1 MPIRDEREIPSW
13 ITAADFIDPSVIYE
27 SLASGFRSVPIPP
40 PQPSRI
46 DRPRLFLTAICES
59 CGVERIW
66 NANETLSNI
75 LNRRMRIVHGI
86 HPVGAI
92 LNAVERD
99 ARCCNTY
106 ERRDPIV
113 ESITISFQQAS
124 STWQLRECEDCLAR
138 SERRTRQEIQQR
150 QLQQIRTTRY
160 CRVCGNR
167 YPKLTHDGKPNRSC
181 PDCEE
186 NRKYDRENYVITE
199 QQDYHRTQKIRP
211 FYTKRLMTGL
221 PLDNTL
227 YIGVELEAQYPS
239 NWDVDEQDEFC
250 KDIGDMTEKSWY
262 PEHDGSLYNGVE
274 LISCACTRD
283 CWEAVTKKRA
293 LLPMRIITKELL
305 RHMRF
310 KKFKSHNAQGNY
322 GMHVSVSSQC
332 VPKVQRFKLANLVL
346 QNRAKFVFISQR
358 TLDSLAQYADIPSLG
373 KREVMGH
380 VRNLDSRKYNW
391 LYKSTGRLEFRLFR
405 GNIREE
411 RFYKNLECVFALLD
425 WSRTVKFEHSGSF
438 ESWLVFISQRSE
450 QYPNLWQFLD
460 GNMKKLMNYIDPTD
474 VFGSL
479 AEEDEDTSGEPEVR
493 TAPVRNRAARI
504 TAPTAGSIAYGSWR
518 EELRRLAEVD
528 RGVALEQLSPQPQ
541 PRFTRESAL
550 ALQRRSYSSL
560 SPEEAEL
567 FRWACDR
574 RIFTECPCG
583 EVHT

>member
-1 MPIRDEREIPSW
+1 MPIREDGEAISW
-13 ITAADFIDPSVIYE
+13 VDINTVNPYTYETLIEAA
-27 SLASGFRSVPIPP
+27 
-40 PQPSRI
+40 QPRRI
-46 DRPRLFLTAICES
+46 GRPRLLLTAICGS

-66 NANETLSNI
+66 NADNVGNI
-75 LNRRMRIVHGI
+75 EGRRRVRIIQGN
-86 HPVGAI
+86 HPVE
-92 LNAVERD
+92 AVISAVARD
-99 ARCCNTY
+99 ARCCRAY
-106 ERRDPIV
+106 VDRDPTT
-113 ESITISFQQAS
+113 ESITISFGQS
-124 STWQLRECEDCLAR
+124 GRGWRLEECENCLE
-138 SERRTRQEIQQR
+138 ERTSRERQE
-150 QLQQIRTTRY
+150 QIRRQMRQSRITRY
-160 CRVCGNR
+160 CRVCDTR
-167 YPKLTHDGKPNRSC
+167 YSKLTNDGKPNRSC
-181 PDCEE
+181 PGCEE

-250 KDIGDMTEKSWY
+250 KDLGDMTEKSWY
-262 PEHDGSLYNGVE
+262 PEHDSSLSNGVE

-332 VPKVQRFKLANLVL
+332 VPKVQRFKLVNLVL

-358 TLDSLAQYADIPSLG
+358 TLDSLAQYADIPSLE
-373 KREVMGH
+373 KREVMRH
-380 VRNLDSRKYNW
+380 VHRLDEHKYNW

-425 WSRTVKFEHSGSF
+425 WSRTVKFEHSDSF

-460 GNMKKLMNYIDPTD
+460 GNMKKLMNYTDPTD

-493 TAPVRNRAARI
+493 NEPVRNRSVRI
-504 TAPTAGSIAYGSWR
+504 AAPTASSIAYGGWR
-518 EELRRLAEVD
+518 EELRRASRRVAEQAVQ
-528 RGVALEQLSPQPQ
+528 QLLPQEL
-541 PRFTRESAL
+541 RFTRDVAHRLLGLEMHE
-550 ALQRRSYSSL
+550 L
-560 SPEEAEL
+560 SPRQTEL
-567 FRWACDR
+567 YDWAVSQGYL
-574 RIFTECPCG
+574 CG
-583 EVHT
+583 CRCGAIHR